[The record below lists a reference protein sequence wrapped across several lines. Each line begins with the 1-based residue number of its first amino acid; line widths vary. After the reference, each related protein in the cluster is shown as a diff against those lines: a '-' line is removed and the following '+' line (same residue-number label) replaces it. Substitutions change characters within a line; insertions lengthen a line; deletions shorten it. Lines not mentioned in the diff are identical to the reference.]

1 MGLPGEVMRTIEPH
15 KIASAHARVAECLA
29 HAVRAASLIK
39 CRGTTTFAEVTD
51 GPNRAATLVQE
62 TGVAIFAPLIQAARE
77 ISAPMV
83 VFLPSQPSAA
93 KRRFFVDWHN
103 LRKSGSN
110 LVQGRGGS
118 TGGRAGVPSPAGFIG
133 GVTSTIFRYRLR

>member
-62 TGVAIFAPLIQAARE
+62 TGVAIF
-77 ISAPMV
+77 
-83 VFLPSQPSAA
+83 LPSQPSAA